1 MYKYDEFDQRIVDER
16 AEQFKGQVERRLSG
30 EIKEIEF
37 KPLRLQ
43 NGLYMQLHA
52 YMLRVAIPY
61 GTLSA
66 RQLRMLAHIARKYDK
81 SYGHFTTRQN
91 IQYNW
96 PKLEDVPK
104 ILEDLASVEMHAIQ
118 TSGNCVRNITSDH
131 FAGVAPDELE
141 DPRPWGELMRQW
153 STFHPEFA
161 ALPRKFKIAISAT
174 PGLDRAAVQFH
185 DIGVRLVENAKG
197 ERGFEVL
204 AGGGM
209 GRTPHIGPVIGQFV
223 AKQDLLSYLE
233 AILRVYNTYGRRDNL
248 FKARIKILVHALGV
262 EEFRKRVEEEWALIK
277 DGPLKLTQ
285 AEIERVVVQ
294 FAPPTYESLPAANA
308 LLDSYKL
315 GKDRDLARFVAN
327 NVARHKQPGYAAV
340 VISLKE
346 KDTPPGDMTDFQMD
360 KVAELSERFGFAEIR
375 VTHTQNL
382 VLPDVKASDVPALF
396 AELQALGLATANANK
411 VTDLIACPGLDY
423 CALANA
429 RSIPIALE
437 LMQRFEDIDYQN
449 DLGELQVKI
458 SGCINACGHH
468 HVGHIGILGIDKQ
481 GEEFYQLMLGG
492 SAGHDASIGQILGR
506 AFARD
511 QIVGAVEKVLTRYL
525 ELRNSEDDRLIDV
538 VRRVG
543 LDPFKETLFG
553 AKPARPAAE
562 VAHADH

>member
-1 MYKYDEFDQRIVDER
+1 MYQYDEYDARIVNER

-30 EIKEIEF
+30 EIKEGEF

-66 RQLRMLAHIARKYDK
+66 KQLRMLAHIARTYDK

-104 ILEDLASVEMHAIQ
+104 ILADLASVEMHAIQ
-118 TSGNCVRNITSDH
+118 TSGNCIRNITCDH
-131 FAGVAPDELE
+131 FAGVAADELE

-185 DIGVRLVENAKG
+185 DIGVRMVKNASG
-197 ERGFEVL
+197 ELGFEVL

-209 GRTPHIGPVIGQFV
+209 GRTPLIGPVIGQFV
-223 AKQDLLSYLE
+223 PKQDLLSYLE
-233 AILRVYNTYGRRDNL
+233 AILRVYNLHGRRDNIY
-248 FKARIKILVHALGV
+248 KARIKILVHALGV
-262 EEFRKRVEEEWALIK
+262 EEFRRQVEEEWAFMK
-277 DGPLKLTQ
+277 DGPLKLTD
-285 AEIERVVVQ
+285 AEIARVVAQ
-294 FAPPTYESLPAANA
+294 FAPPAYESLQPGNA
-308 LLDSYKL
+308 LLDSYRL
-315 GKDRDLARFVAN
+315 GKDRALARFVAN
-327 NVARHKQPGYAAV
+327 NVAGHKQPGYAAV
-340 VISLKE
+340 IISLKE
-346 KDTPPGDMTDFQMD
+346 KDTPPGDMTDFQMER
-360 KVAELSERFGFAEIR
+360 VAALSERYGFGELR

-396 AELQALGLATANANK
+396 AELVALGLGTSNANK
-411 VTDLIACPGLDY
+411 LTDIIACPGLDY

-429 RSIPIALE
+429 RSIPVALE

-449 DLGELQVKI
+449 DLGELNLKI

-468 HVGHIGILGIDKQ
+468 HVGNIGVLGIDKQ

-492 SAGHDASIGQILGR
+492 SAGHDASIGQIVGR

-511 QIVGAVEKVLTRYL
+511 QIVGAVEKVLTHYL
-525 ELRNSEDDRLIDV
+525 AIRSSEDERFIDV

-543 LDPFKETLFG
+543 LAPFKEALFG
-553 AKPARPAAE
+553 PPTIRQEA
-562 VAHADH
+562 AHADH

>member
-1 MYKYDEFDQRIVDER
+1 MYQYDEYDRRIVEER
-16 AEQFKGQVERRLSG
+16 AKQFGGQVERRLSG
-30 EIKEIEF
+30 EIKEVEF

-61 GTLSA
+61 GTLSSK
-66 RQLRMLAHIARKYDK
+66 QLRMLAHIARKYDK
-81 SYGHFTTRQN
+81 GYGHFTTRQN

-96 PKLEDVPK
+96 PKLEDVPR

-118 TSGNCVRNITSDH
+118 TSGNCIRNITSDH
-131 FAGVAPDELE
+131 FAGVARDELE

-161 ALPRKFKIAISAT
+161 ALPRKFKVAISAT

-185 DIGVRLVENAKG
+185 DIGVRVVENDKG

-209 GRTPHIGPVIGQFV
+209 GRTPLIGPVIGRFV
-223 AKQDLLSYLE
+223 QRYDLLSYLE

-248 FKARIKILVHALGV
+248 FKARIKILVDALG
-262 EEFRKRVEEEWALIK
+262 EDEFRARVEEEWQHIK
-277 DGPLKLTQ
+277 DGPLKLTE
-285 AEIERVVVQ
+285 AEIERVAKQ
-294 FAPPTYESLPAANA
+294 FTPPSYLQLEAADA
-308 LLDSYKL
+308 LLGMFKL
-315 GKDRDLARFVAN
+315 NKDRDFGRFVQN
-327 NVARHKQPGYAAV
+327 NTMLHKQPGYVAV

-346 KDTPPGDMTDFQMD
+346 KGTPPGDLTDVQMEH
-360 KVAELSERFGFAEIR
+360 VADLADRFGFGELR

-382 VLPDVKASDVPALF
+382 ILPDVQVSQLP
-396 AELQALGLATANANK
+396 ELYRELAAHGLATANANK

-429 RSIPIALE
+429 RSIPVALE
-437 LMQRFEDIDYQN
+437 IMDRFEDIDYQN

-492 SAGHDASIGQILGR
+492 SAGHDASIGQVLGK
-506 AFARD
+506 AFSRTE
-511 QIVGAVEKVLTRYL
+511 IVPAVEKVLTHYL
-525 ELRNSEDDRLIDV
+525 KLRSSPEERLIDV
-538 VRRVG
+538 VRRLG
-543 LDPFKETLFG
+543 IAPFKEMLYPPPAQKG
-553 AKPARPAAE
+553 A
-562 VAHADH
+562 VHADH

>member
-1 MYKYDEFDQRIVDER
+1 MYQYDEYDQRVVAER
-16 AEQFKGQVERRLSG
+16 AKQFHGQVERRLSG
-30 EIKEIEF
+30 DIKEVEF

-66 RQLRMLAHIARKYDK
+66 EQLRMLAHIARTYDK

-96 PKLEDVPK
+96 PALEDVPK
-104 ILEDLASVEMHAIQ
+104 ILEHLASVEMHAIQ

-174 PGLDRAAVQFH
+174 PGTDRAAVQFH
-185 DIGVRLVENAKG
+185 DIGVRLVENAAG

-233 AILRVYNTYGRRDNL
+233 AILRVYNTYGRRDNI

-262 EEFRKRVEEEWALIK
+262 EEFRKRVEEEWAFIK

-285 AEIERVVVQ
+285 AEIDRVVVQ
-294 FAPPTYESLPAANA
+294 FAPPAYEELPASNA
-308 LLDSYKL
+308 LLDSFRL
-315 GKDRDLARFVAN
+315 GKDRALARFVSN

-346 KDTPPGDMTDFQMD
+346 KDVPPGDMTDLQMD
-360 KVAELSERFGFAEIR
+360 RVAELSERYGFGEIR

-382 VLPDVKASDVPALF
+382 VLPDVKAGDVPALF
-396 AELQALGLATANANK
+396 AELQTLGLATANANK
-411 VTDLIACPGLDY
+411 VTDIIACPGLDY

-429 RSIPIALE
+429 RSIPVALE
-437 LMQRFEDIDYQN
+437 IMQRFEDIDYQN
-449 DLGELQVKI
+449 DLGELNVKI

-506 AFARD
+506 AFPRD
-511 QIVGAVEKVLTRYL
+511 QIVGAVDKVLTRYL
-525 ELRNSEDDRLIDV
+525 EIRGSADDRLIDV

-543 LDPFKETLFG
+543 LAPFKEALFG
-553 AKPARPAAE
+553 APPARQAE
-562 VAHADH
+562 EAAHADH